1 MLSLSRVL
9 RAFKQSNSQT
19 AKQPNSQTVTT
30 ILRCP
35 IRKLILILCLIILP
49 TAGLAASERAL
60 VSYAGINLAMSVE
73 DRLTRLNSQGF
84 SCKTREFVPYQG
96 HWECNRKNANIIF
109 DSAEMLMNCAALR
122 NCNKN
127 LEEIALSVLADN
139 DFAAMNQIIF
149 YPPIGK
155 VRWHCGESEA
165 RNLKVCVHQLVS
177 VNHEMVEIERARGDG
192 EAIDF
197 LLSKRRP
204 HLHITRLKGPMQRQ
218 FDRLEQGAVAS
229 NLD

>member
-1 MLSLSRVL
+1 
-9 RAFKQSNSQT
+9 
-19 AKQPNSQTVTT
+19 
-30 ILRCP
+30 
-35 IRKLILILCLIILP
+35 
-49 TAGLAASERAL
+49 
-60 VSYAGINLAMSVE
+60 MSVE
-73 DRLTRLNSQGF
+73 DRLAKLRSQGF
-84 SCKTREFVPYQG
+84 SCKTREFVPYLG
-96 HWECNRKNANIIF
+96 HWECNRKNADIIF
-109 DSAEMLMNCAALR
+109 DSTEILMNCAATR

-192 EAIDF
+192 QAIDF
-197 LLSKRRP
+197 LMSKRRP
-204 HLHITRLKGPMQRQ
+204 HLHITQLEAPMQRQ
-218 FDRLEQGAVAS
+218 FDRQPQGGELAS